1 MPNENDLDQIHSPI
15 DIAAKIL
22 QDQDDWIR
30 SNLLGPSIRPYNKQ
44 VGEVQADGFSAR
56 VQAEMDRQQS
66 LL

>member
-1 MPNENDLDQIHSPI
+1 MPSENDLDQIHSPI

-22 QDQDDWIR
+22 QDQDDWLQ
-30 SNLLGPSIRPYNKQ
+30 SNLLGPSTRQYNKQ
-44 VGEVQADGFSAR
+44 VGEVQADDFSAQ